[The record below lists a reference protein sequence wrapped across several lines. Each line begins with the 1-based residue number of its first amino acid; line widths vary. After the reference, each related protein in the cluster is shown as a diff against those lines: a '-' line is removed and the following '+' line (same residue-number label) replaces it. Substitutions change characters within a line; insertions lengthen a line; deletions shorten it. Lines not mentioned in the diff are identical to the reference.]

1 MGTLGI
7 SLLNW
12 LSSRWHRQAD
22 PARCHAKEEGPPMC
36 KRPLQIALRPARA
49 QQTGSGF
56 EPGTLGGQ
64 IFRGGTATTAVVC
77 TIDPDLPVIV

>member
-1 MGTLGI
+1 
-7 SLLNW
+7 
-12 LSSRWHRQAD
+12 
-22 PARCHAKEEGPPMC
+22 MC